1 MILAQKKK
9 PYKTI
14 IFSIFCLTIFILGT
28 FTALCGGTKPALGKI
43 DSYLD
48 DLSRGPDTPPY
59 LSLHYRLRYL
69 QFKAEPLLLSAHP
82 IVFLGDSMTDNGNW
96 NELFPKEN
104 LVNRGIGGD
113 TTLGIIRRL
122 DQVIALHPPKIFL
135 MVGTNDLCY
144 DRSIPDTLTNY
155 DYIISRLRTD
165 LPQTEIYIESVLPFN
180 DTIFPS
186 RALRTNEN
194 ILELNEGIQELAE
207 KHDLPY
213 LDITEP
219 FTDENGRLHKSLTVD
234 GLHLNQKG
242 YQIWHDLIYDEV
254 KS

>member
-1 MILAQKKK
+1 MPFKSRHYKKNII
-9 PYKTI
+9 I
-14 IFSIFCLTIFILGT
+14 IFCVLVAAALSIITMNGAPKQ
-28 FTALCGGTKPALGKI
+28 TAYNI
-43 DSYLD
+43 NSYLD

-69 QFKAEPLLLSAHP
+69 RFEAEPLTIQQSP
-82 IVFLGDSMTDNGNW
+82 IVFLGDSMTDNGDW
-96 NELFPKEN
+96 NQLFPKEN

-113 TTLGIIRRL
+113 TTLGIINRL
-122 DQVIALHPPKIFL
+122 DQVVELNPPKIFL

-155 DYIISRLRTD
+155 DYIIAQLRQD
-165 LPQTEIYIESVLPFN
+165 LPRAQIYIESVLPFN
-180 DTIFPS
+180 DTLFPS

-194 ILELNEGIQELAE
+194 ILELNEGIQRLAE
-207 KHDLPY
+207 KYDLPY

-219 FTDENGRLHKSLTVD
+219 FTDEQGRLPAGLTVD
-234 GLHLNQKG
+234 GLHLNETG
-242 YQIWHDLIYDEV
+242 YKIWRDQIYDEV

>member
-1 MILAQKKK
+1 MPFKSKHHKRNIV
-9 PYKTI
+9 I
-14 IFSIFCLTIFILGT
+14 IFCSIACIALILIGVNGGPKQ
-28 FTALCGGTKPALGKI
+28 TACKI
-43 DSYLD
+43 DSCLD

-69 QFKAEPLLLSAHP
+69 RFEAEPLAIRQAP

-96 NELFPKEN
+96 KQLFPKEN

-113 TTLGIIRRL
+113 TTLGIINRL
-122 DQVIALHPPKIFL
+122 DQVIELRPPKIFL

-155 DYIISRLRTD
+155 DYIISRLQQD
-165 LPQTEIYIESVLPFN
+165 LPKTQIYIESVLPFN
-180 DTIFPS
+180 DTLFPS

-194 ILELNEGIQELAE
+194 ILELNEGIQRLAE
-207 KHDLPY
+207 KYDLPY

-219 FTDENGRLHKSLTVD
+219 FTDDNGRLPANLTVD
-234 GLHLNQKG
+234 GLHLNEKG
-242 YQIWHDLIYDEV
+242 YKIWRDQIYDEV